1 MKKEYVLTWLNSRV
15 NKPPLEFDHLDI
27 VFIMNYIDHYKKKTV
42 SLDTII
48 SSLQRRPPN
57 MILNHIGFMINKL
70 IVDFNITTKTEKKTI
85 MDPQY
90 NLMSGAHP
98 LQQQEVEIITEYT

>member
-1 MKKEYVLTWLNSRV
+1 MERSYVLTWLNSRV
-15 NKPPLEFDHLDI
+15 NKPPLEFEHSDI

-42 SLDTII
+42 SLDTIVA
-48 SSLQRRPPN
+48 SLQRRAPN

-70 IVDFNITTKTEKKTI
+70 MADFNITTKVEKKTV

-90 NLMSGAHP
+90 NLMTGVHP
-98 LQQQEVEIITEYT
+98 LQQQEVEIVVEYS